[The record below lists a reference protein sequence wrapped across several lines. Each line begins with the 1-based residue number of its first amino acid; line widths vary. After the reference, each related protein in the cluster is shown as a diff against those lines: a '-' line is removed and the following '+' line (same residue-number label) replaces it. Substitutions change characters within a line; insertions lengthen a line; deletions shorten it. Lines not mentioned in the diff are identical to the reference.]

1 MADNNSQNKSDLVKE
16 GFNIWQEIL
25 NESTTKKDTE
35 EANVFIFGDKS
46 TGKKSLI
53 RIMNREAAS
62 LESESKKTLNI
73 EEEAL
78 KYGLMNYSHLT
89 VKKTGDEDL
98 ETVNKVGVWL
108 MNELIDVDTFLTLIK
123 PKDILKCVCLVV
135 VDYSRPW
142 EIQNALK
149 KWTDFIYTIFGKLL
163 LKYPFDKQNEMRKK
177 SKIILYN

>member
-1 MADNNSQNKSDLVKE
+1 
-16 GFNIWQEIL
+16 
-25 NESTTKKDTE
+25 
-35 EANVFIFGDKS
+35 
-46 TGKKSLI
+46 
-53 RIMNREAAS
+53 
-62 LESESKKTLNI
+62 LNI

-177 SKIILYN
+177 SKKILYN

>member
-1 MADNNSQNKSDLVKE
+1 
-16 GFNIWQEIL
+16 
-25 NESTTKKDTE
+25 
-35 EANVFIFGDKS
+35 
-46 TGKKSLI
+46 
-53 RIMNREAAS
+53 MNREAAS

-98 ETVNKVGVWL
+98 EAVNKVGVWL
-108 MNELIDVDTFLTLIK
+108 MNELIDIDTFLTLIK

-142 EIQNALK
+142 LK
-149 KWTDFIYTIFGKLL
+149 I
-163 LKYPFDKQNEMRKK
+163 LK
-177 SKIILYN
+177 